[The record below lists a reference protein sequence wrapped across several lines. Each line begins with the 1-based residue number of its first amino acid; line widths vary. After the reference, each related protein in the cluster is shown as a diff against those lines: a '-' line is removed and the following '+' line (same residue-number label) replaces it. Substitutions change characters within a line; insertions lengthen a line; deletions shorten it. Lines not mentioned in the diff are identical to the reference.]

1 MAANGPLPVTIAD
14 VIRGQAAE
22 RPDALALTFVD
33 GAGRATSQTFGELD
47 QRSSRAANALMA
59 AGVGRGDRVAL
70 LAHNTPVFF
79 ELAFAASKIGAAL
92 VGLNWRL
99 ARPEIEAILA
109 DADPGLLILDDELG
123 HLVSGGAG
131 GMGTADWRLAVDAA
145 SPVDP
150 ATDRSGRD
158 RGPAPGPDDVV
169 FILYTSGT
177 TGVPKGAQLTNHNMA
192 HSAWISGSAY
202 GFTAVSTN
210 LVAMPLFHV
219 GGMGYGLSAFFHG
232 GHTVL
237 RRDADPAAIVD
248 NIATYG
254 VTHAFFVPAV
264 IQAILAVDGVEEADL
279 GSLELLVYGAAPIGD
294 AVLRRALAVLGCQFL
309 QAYGMT
315 ETAGTI
321 VTLPPEAHDPD
332 GPRAGLLRSCG
343 RPLPW
348 VELRIVDPKSIV
360 DPKNTVDPDSV
371 AGGELVDAPIGEV
384 GEIWVR
390 SAQNTPGYRNQPE
403 ATANAITADG
413 WLRTGDA
420 AYRDE
425 DGYLFLFDRFKDMI
439 VSGAENVYPAEVEN
453 VLYDHAAIAEVA
465 VIGVPDERW
474 GETVKAVVVPAPGAT
489 IDPDELI
496 ELCRDRLAR
505 YKCPTSIDVVDAL
518 PRNASGKVLKT
529 ELRTP
534 YWAGHDRRIA

>member
-1 MAANGPLPVTIAD
+1 
-14 VIRGQAAE
+14 
-22 RPDALALTFVD
+22 
-33 GAGRATSQTFGELD
+33 
-47 QRSSRAANALMA
+47 
-59 AGVGRGDRVAL
+59 
-70 LAHNTPVFF
+70 
-79 ELAFAASKIGAAL
+79 
-92 VGLNWRL
+92 
-99 ARPEIEAILA
+99 
-109 DADPGLLILDDELG
+109 
-123 HLVSGGAG
+123 
-131 GMGTADWRLAVDAA
+131 
-145 SPVDP
+145 
-150 ATDRSGRD
+150 SGRD
-158 RGPAPGPDDVV
+158 PGPAPGPGPGPEDVV

-192 HSAWISGSAY
+192 HSAWISVSAY
-202 GFTAVSTN
+202 GFTAASTN

-248 NIATYG
+248 NIVTYG

-264 IQAILAVDGVEEADL
+264 IQAILAVDGVEDADL

-348 VELRIVDPKSIV
+348 VELRIIDPNSI
-360 DPKNTVDPDSV
+360 
-371 AGGELVDAPIGEV
+371 AGGEPVDVPIGEV

-390 SAQNTPGYRNQPE
+390 SDQNTPGYRNQPE
-403 ATANAITADG
+403 ATAQAITGDG

-453 VLYDHAAIAEVA
+453 VLYDHAAVAEVA
-465 VIGVPDERW
+465 VIGVPDDRW
-474 GETVKAVVVPAPGAT
+474 GETVKAVVVATPGAM

-529 ELRTP
+529 ELRAP